1 MQIAALKSF
10 ITGIDQRSD
19 LTENTEVFRAGEV
32 EDDGQ
37 IY

>member
-19 LTENTEVFRAGEV
+19 PADNAELFRGEA